1 MAALLPGRRRILSAV
16 PSHHIDGFL
25 FSVLLP
31 QEPAMGG
38 LEVPD
43 LRGSSPARLA
53 HEPRSGDLVVG
64 IPSSGAL
71 RCRCSRELRPA

>member
-1 MAALLPGRRRILSAV
+1 
-16 PSHHIDGFL
+16 
-25 FSVLLP
+25 
-31 QEPAMGG
+31 MGG

-43 LRGSSPARLA
+43 LRGSSPARRA
-53 HEPRSGDLVVG
+53 HELRSGDLVVG